1 MVLTIKGRYWPD
13 SIGKNIFALKSVFT
27 LNNFIRIFAG
37 KDTKCTSPTH
47 IYLFQAIVGG
57 SIKLGRGDYINQGF
71 EGKCL
76 NIKLQVINIDE
87 VFGTPV
93 GKVKSH
99 QKSSDIDSTQVNQPN
114 KIILRSKDIFFQ
126 FFNLAHVLAITINNE
141 AFC

>member
-1 MVLTIKGRYWPD
+1 MKCWPE
-13 SIGKNIFALKSVFT
+13 SNGKNIFALKSVFT
-27 LNNFIRIFAG
+27 FNNFIRISAG
-37 KDTKCTSPTH
+37 KDTKCTSSTH

-57 SIKLGRGDYINQGF
+57 SIKLGWGYYINQGF

-99 QKSSDIDSTQVNQPN
+99 QKIMRHRQVNQRY
-114 KIILRSKDIFFQ
+114 KIIYWKQRSFSFYIQPCSCSWNYYK
-126 FFNLAHVLAITINNE
+126 
-141 AFC
+141 